1 MLIQSK
7 HLGLIEI
14 DEEKIIT
21 FQEGIIGF
29 SDIHRYILLGEEE
42 GNPFQWLQAV
52 DEPNLTFVV
61 VPSKVICPTYKPKL
75 NQDVLENLKIG
86 DLEKVLFYSIVVL
99 PEDIS
104 QMRTNLQSPLVI
116 NLENNKAKQVVLN
129 QPEYKVRHYIL
140 QEMGE
145 AKNVSAD

>member
-42 GNPFQWLQAV
+42 ENPFQWLQAV

-61 VPSKVICPTYKPKL
+61 VPSKMICPTYQPKL
-75 NQDVLENLKIG
+75 NQDVLEKLEIGNLERI
-86 DLEKVLFYSIVVL
+86 LYYSIVVL

-104 QMRTNLQSPLVI
+104 QMRANLQSPLVI